1 MATLKALL
9 FLVAA
14 SSNVFTVEGIE
25 APIPGYGVETLHP
38 RDAPVSLDGTIEPVA
53 SEAKK
58 LSPRWTR
65 DLEKR
70 ERPSVLPYK
79 IECADEKRWKKAHR
93 WYIQDGLA
101 YLSKLKSKPKMGP
114 GPGTCSRVSCSYEAA
129 IWWCNDN
136 SEKLELN
143 SFQEIADGANSILDQ
158 CISYGLVLDR
168 PGGQAFM
175 PGNWNVIVRQ
185 DKDHC

>member
-14 SSNVFTVEGIE
+14 SSNVLTVEGIDRE
-25 APIPGYGVETLHP
+25 APIPGSSVEMLNP
-38 RDAPVSLDGTIEPVA
+38 RDAPNSLDGTIELV
-53 SEAKK
+53 SSKAKQ
-58 LSPRWTR
+58 LSPRW
-65 DLEKR
+65 DQIK
-70 ERPSVLPYK
+70 PYR
-79 IECADEKRWKKAHR
+79 IECADGKRWKKAHR
-93 WYIQDGLA
+93 WYILDGIM
-101 YLSKLKSKPKMGP
+101 YLEGLSAKPTIGP
-114 GPGTCSRVSCSYEAA
+114 GPGNCSRVSCSYEAA

-143 SFQEIADGANSILDQ
+143 SFNEIVDGAEAIMDECL
-158 CISYGLVLDR
+158 SYGLIMDR
-168 PGGQAFM
+168 MGGQAFM